1 LQLSV
6 GDTTASG
13 RILDKIGRMKVPA
26 MFLKYRYASGACLF
40 LVLVLLTLGTKRV
53 VEARF
58 GGKGVREWIEL
69 MAADRNPDSEAARSL
84 EKLGTRAVPYL
95 MQEAM
100 RTESWPLKVAAKFPP
115 GYRDIFGD
123 RGYARQVSA
132 CSVAMLGRLG
142 AAERKKNE
150 NQVEQSYPI
159 AERVVPFFIE
169 QISVK
174 LDWPTW
180 ITSLGEFGPRAT
192 NAVPLLKMLHSKNT
206 SRFHRHY
213 LVLTMKKI
221 GYWEESFEADLK
233 PFWE

>member
-1 LQLSV
+1 MERDCNCARGKL
-6 GDTTASG
+6 TASG

-26 MFLKYRYASGACLF
+26 MLLKYRYASGACLF
-40 LVLVLLTLGTKRV
+40 LALVLLTLGIERV
-53 VEARF
+53 VEPRF

-69 MAADRNPDSEAARSL
+69 MAADRNPDSDAARAL
-84 EKLGTRAVPYL
+84 EKLGIRAVPYL

-100 RTESWPLKVAAKFPP
+100 QTESWQLKVAAKFPP
-115 GYRDIFGD
+115 EYRDIFGD

-174 LDWPTW
+174 LRMANLDHVTRRIWSTGQQCRAAFENVAQQKHESISSTLPGAYDEKDRL
-180 ITSLGEFGPRAT
+180 LGGKF
-192 NAVPLLKMLHSKNT
+192 
-206 SRFHRHY
+206 
-213 LVLTMKKI
+213 
-221 GYWEESFEADLK
+221 
-233 PFWE
+233 